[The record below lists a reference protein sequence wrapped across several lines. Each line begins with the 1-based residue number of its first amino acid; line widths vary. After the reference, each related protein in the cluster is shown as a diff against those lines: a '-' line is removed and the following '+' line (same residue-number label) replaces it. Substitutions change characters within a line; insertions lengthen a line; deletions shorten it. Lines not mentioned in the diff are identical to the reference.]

1 MFMTSREIV
10 IGLIDKGAIDGK
22 QAATLLNDIYQSELL
37 ESWKALNNKENH
49 DLAKDM
55 LKDNGGYWASPS
67 TWTIGTT
74 STNVPLGATYVSTD
88 AGFNT
93 STITTD
99 ISAK

>member
-1 MFMTSREIV
+1 MTSREIV

-55 LKDNGGYWASPS
+55 LKDNGGYWAPS
-67 TWTIGTT
+67 TWTTT
-74 STNVPLGATYVSTD
+74 TTP
-88 AGFNT
+88 FNT
-93 STITTD
+93 SYAITADALDTISTATAT
-99 ISAK
+99 ISSK

>member
-1 MFMTSREIV
+1 MTSREIV

-74 STNVPLGATYVSTD
+74 STNIPLGSTYAVTADALDTISTAT
-88 AGFNT
+88 A
-93 STITTD
+93 TI
-99 ISAK
+99 SSK

>member
-1 MFMTSREIV
+1 MTSREIV

-55 LKDNGGYWASPS
+55 LKDNGGYWAPS
-67 TWTIGTT
+67 TWTTTT
-74 STNVPLGATYVSTD
+74 SSPLGTSYAITADALDTISTAAAT
-88 AGFNT
+88 
-93 STITTD
+93 

>member
-1 MFMTSREIV
+1 MTSREIV

-55 LKDNGGYWASPS
+55 LKDNGGYWTTPGTWATTTTAPWNTGYAITADASNEIS
-67 TWTIGTT
+67 TATT
-74 STNVPLGATYVSTD
+74 T
-88 AGFNT
+88 
-93 STITTD
+93 

>member
-1 MFMTSREIV
+1 MTSREIV

-55 LKDNGGYWASPS
+55 LKDNGGYWTSPG
-67 TWTIGTT
+67 TWTTT
-74 STNVPLGATYVSTD
+74 TTAPWSASYAITADGSDTIDTTVGA
-88 AGFNT
+88 
-93 STITTD
+93 

>member
-1 MFMTSREIV
+1 MTSREIV

-55 LKDNGGYWASPS
+55 LKDNGGYWTTPG
-67 TWTIGTT
+67 TWATTTTAPWSSSYAITADGSDTIDTT
-74 STNVPLGATYVSTD
+74 VATV
-88 AGFNT
+88 
-93 STITTD
+93 
-99 ISAK
+99 SAK

>member
-1 MFMTSREIV
+1 MTSREIV

-55 LKDNGGYWASPS
+55 LKDNGGYWASPNS
-67 TWTIGTT
+67 WATT
-74 STNVPLGATYVSTD
+74 
-88 AGFNT
+88 
-93 STITTD
+93 TTD
-99 ISAK
+99 SWSTSYAITADALDTIDTTAATISTK

>member
-1 MFMTSREIV
+1 MTSREIV

-55 LKDNGGYWASPS
+55 LKDNGGYWASPNS
-67 TWTIGTT
+67 WSIGTT
-74 STNVPLGATYVSTD
+74 STNVPLGPSYAITAD
-88 AGFNT
+88 ALDTINT
-93 STITTD
+93 TTTT

>member
-1 MFMTSREIV
+1 MTSREIV

-55 LKDNGGYWASPS
+55 LKDNGGYWAPS

-74 STNVPLGATYVSTD
+74 TTNVPLGTSYAITADSLNTIDTAT
-88 AGFNT
+88 A
-93 STITTD
+93 TI
-99 ISAK
+99 SSK

>member
-1 MFMTSREIV
+1 MTSREIV

-55 LKDNGGYWASPS
+55 LKDNGGYWVSPN
-67 TWTIGTT
+67 TWGTINIPSGTT
-74 STNVPLGATYVSTD
+74 SYAITADALDTISTTTAT
-88 AGFNT
+88 
-93 STITTD
+93 